1 MEMFISLCI
10 FFLIL
15 FVKKISVDKRNIVI
29 ILKQI
34 QNSHLKI
41 YLFCFKKT
49 KIVALDNIK
58 EM

>member
-1 MEMFISLCI
+1 MFISLCI